1 MQVNAQVREGENA
14 LERTLGILDLINKLP
29 DTFSDDEL
37 EGVIDFVHPGLRNTV
52 LGLFGLEDARSMEV
66 FFISKIA
73 ALFNQAREAK
83 KTGKKVVFIPFTFPP
98 EIIYAFENLIPLS
111 TEVVGGLTVNVCTGQ
126 GERYWDFAMS
136 MGLPDSL
143 CSANT
148 ITIGSLCMGNTLRPD
163 AIVSNSV
170 GSCDPNAKI
179 HAFAADYLGIP
190 QFILEKPTGDSGRER
205 EKYLEYLLALIE
217 ELEEFAGERLRE
229 DRLRE
234 VMQRVYRAAELYH
247 EIWELKKARPCPVP
261 NIFNLTFI
269 ATRAQLWGREEA
281 VDIMRR
287 MVDVSRKRMDGER
300 HDLPEEMVRLY
311 ISYIP
316 FLFDF
321 YGLYS
326 WMEQRGISILG
337 DAIWL
342 QFFPPIDMSS
352 KKGMLEALAEI
363 AFEFPMTRQMGADSM
378 SVRWLE
384 DICYAVEDL
393 GADGC
398 VYCGHH
404 ACKHAEGTLAHFRRE
419 MMKRMKKPTL
429 VLKGDAFDQRI
440 LPIELIH
447 EELEL
452 FVDKVVARKRKSAV
466 RRRRTKSP
474 QG

>member
-1 MQVNAQVREGENA
+1 MEARVREGENA
-14 LERTLGILDLINKLP
+14 FERTLGILDLINKLP
-29 DTFSDDEL
+29 ETFSDDEL
-37 EGVIDFVHPGLRNTV
+37 EGITDSIHPGLRNTV
-52 LGLFGLEDARSMEV
+52 LGLFGMKAARGAEV
-66 FFISKIA
+66 FFIRKIA
-73 ALFNQAREAK
+73 GLLNEAHEAQEA
-83 KTGKKVVFIPFTFPP
+83 GKKVVYIPFTFPP
-98 EIIYAFENLIPLS
+98 EIIFAFENLIPLS

-148 ITIGSLCMGNTLRPD
+148 ITVGSLCMGNTLRPD

-179 HAFAADYLGIP
+179 HAFAADYLDIP
-190 QFILEKPTGDSGRER
+190 QFILEKPTGSSVVER
-205 EKYLEYLLALIE
+205 KKYLQYLMALIE
-217 ELEEFAGERLRE
+217 DLEEFAGERLRE

-234 VMQRVYRAAELYH
+234 VMQRVYQAAELYH

-287 MVDVSRKRMDGER
+287 MVEVSKERMNGAGAEPKQEIAR
-300 HDLPEEMVRLY
+300 VY

-321 YGLYS
+321 QGLYG

-337 DAIWL
+337 DAIWI
-342 QFFPPIDMSS
+342 QFFPPVDMSTKES
-352 KKGMLEALAEI
+352 MCEALAEI
-363 AFEFPMTRQMGADSM
+363 AFEFPMTRQMGAESM
-378 SVRWLE
+378 SMRWLE
-384 DICYAVEDL
+384 DICRAVEDL
-393 GADGC
+393 GADCC

-404 ACKHAEGTLAHFRRE
+404 ACKHAEGTLSHFRQE

-429 VLKGDAFDQRI
+429 VLKGDAFDQRA
-440 LPIELIH
+440 LPMELVH
-447 EELEL
+447 QELEL
-452 FVDKVVARKRKSAV
+452 FVDKVVARKHRPSV
-466 RRRRTKSP
+466 RRKRVERP
-474 QG
+474 QAE

>member
-1 MQVNAQVREGENA
+1 MQVEAQVREGENA
-14 LERTLGILDLINKLP
+14 FERTMGILDLIRKIP
-29 DTFSDDEL
+29 DTISDEEL
-37 EGVIDFVHPGLRNTV
+37 EGLAGFVHPGLRNTV
-52 LGLFGLEDARSMEV
+52 LGLFGLRAARSTEI
-66 FFISKIA
+66 FFIKKMA
-73 ALFNQAREAK
+73 VMYDQAREAK
-83 KTGKKVVFIPFTFPP
+83 RTGKKIVFIPFTFPP
-98 EIIYAFENLIPLS
+98 EIIFAFENLIPIS
-111 TEVVGGLTVNVCTGQ
+111 TEVVGGLAVNVCTGQ

-148 ITIGSLCMGNTLRPD
+148 ITVGSLCMGNTLLPD

-190 QFILEKPTGDSGRER
+190 QFILEKPIGGSARER
-205 EKYLEYLLALIE
+205 EKYLQYLVALIE
-217 ELEEFAGERLRE
+217 DLEEFAGEKLNE
-229 DRLRE
+229 DRLRQ

-287 MVDVSRKRMDGER
+287 MVDVSKER
-300 HDLPEEMVRLY
+300 LNSGQHDLPDEIVRVY

-326 WMEQRGISILG
+326 WMEQRGIRILG
-337 DAIWL
+337 DGIWV
-342 QFFPPIDMSS
+342 QFFPSIDMSC
-352 KKGMLEALAEI
+352 KEGMLKALAEI
-363 AFEFPMTRQMGADSM
+363 AFEYPMTRQMGANTM

-384 DICYAVEDL
+384 DVCHAVEDL
-393 GADGC
+393 GADC
-398 VYCGHH
+398 CMYCGHH
-404 ACKHAEGTLAHFRRE
+404 ACKHTEGTLSYFRRE

-429 VLKGDAFDQRI
+429 ILKGDAFDKRV
-440 LPIELIH
+440 LPMDLIH
-447 EELEL
+447 QELEL
-452 FVDKVVARKRKSAV
+452 FVDKVVARKHKPAARK
-466 RRRRTKSP
+466 RRARGS
-474 QG
+474 QV